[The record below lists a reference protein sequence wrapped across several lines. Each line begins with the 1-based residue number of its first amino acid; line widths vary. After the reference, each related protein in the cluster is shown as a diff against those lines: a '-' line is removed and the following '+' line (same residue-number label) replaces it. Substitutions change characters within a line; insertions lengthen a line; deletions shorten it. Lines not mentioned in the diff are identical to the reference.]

1 MPAAVRFL
9 IDAVLVVAFAAVG
22 RLSHD
27 ESLTPAGIADT
38 AWPFLVGL
46 GIGWAIVA
54 ITRHRV
60 PVSVADGVPVW
71 ISTGAG
77 GMLLRWLVGDGTAL
91 AFVIVATIMLGTLL
105 LGWRAVAA
113 RRARRVSAEPASSGT
128 GNYP

>member
-27 ESLTPAGIADT
+27 EPLTPAGIADT

-54 ITRHRV
+54 GTRHRV

-71 ISTGAG
+71 ISTVAG

-128 GNYP
+128 GNHP

>member
-27 ESLTPAGIADT
+27 EPLTPAGIADT

-54 ITRHRV
+54 GTRHRV

-71 ISTGAG
+71 ISTVAG

-113 RRARRVSAEPASSGT
+113 RRARRVPAEPASSGT
-128 GNYP
+128 GNHP